1 MVGERGGEELH
12 FIFFV
17 LYNLFIFILFF
28 LFFLVK
34 KLLSSL
40 WVNSEKLTDSHGRA
54 ILAYVRIGR

>member
-28 LFFLVK
+28 LFFIIIIF
-34 KLLSSL
+34 S
-40 WVNSEKLTDSHGRA
+40 SEKTTVVFVG
-54 ILAYVRIGR
+54 